1 MVISKKLAY
10 GLRVVIRL
18 ARSPEGAGVAE
29 MAHEQH
35 TAAGYLSKVVAP
47 LIRDGIVMPTGTNR
61 IALAK
66 RSSKITLADIITAY
80 GPAMQLTRCLLRHG
94 DLHPC
99 SLQAECGLHKLWQ
112 HVQADLHSALA
123 RYTLK
128 EFAQC
133 ADIADAARG
142 EATGE

>member
-10 GLRVVIRL
+10 GLRVAIRL

-47 LIRDGIVMPTGTNR
+47 LIRDGIVTPIGTNH

-66 RSSKITLADIITAY
+66 PPSQITLAEIISAY

-99 SLQAECGLHKLWQ
+99 SVQAECGLHKLWEQ
-112 HVQADLHSALA
+112 VQASVHKALA
-123 RYTLK
+123 CYRLE
-128 EFAQC
+128 EFARC
-133 ADIADAARG
+133 ADIIDAARREADG
-142 EATGE
+142 E

>member
-1 MVISKKLAY
+1 MEIPKKLAY

-18 ARSPEGAGVAE
+18 ARSPQGAGMAE

-35 TAAGYLSKVVAP
+35 TAAGYLSKVVVP
-47 LIRDGIVMPTGTNR
+47 LIRDGIITPTGTNH

-66 RSSKITLADIITAY
+66 PSSQITLADIITAY

-94 DLHPC
+94 DIHPC
-99 SLQAECGLHKLWQ
+99 SLQAECGLHKLWE
-112 HVQADLHSALA
+112 HVQADLHSTLA

-128 EFAQC
+128 EFAHC

-142 EATGE
+142 EADGE